1 MKQQSL
7 IEWIE
12 KTEQSATLQDY
23 YRALAAD
30 IGDLAIE
37 KNINKYI
44 EACVVLQAYVKA
56 GMHPEDAW
64 FETCFDLDI

>member
-1 MKQQSL
+1 MKQLSL
-7 IEWIE
+7 IEWIK
-12 KTEQSATLQDY
+12 KTEQSATLQEY
-23 YRALAAD
+23 YRAFAAD

-37 KNINKYI
+37 KNTWKYI
-44 EACVVLQAYVKA
+44 QACSTLQQYVKA

>member
-1 MKQQSL
+1 MKQLSL

-12 KTEQSATLQDY
+12 NTEQSATLQDY

-37 KNINKYI
+37 KNMNKYI
-44 EACVVLQAYVKA
+44 EACVVLQTYVKA

>member
-1 MKQQSL
+1 MKQLSL

-12 KTEQSATLQDY
+12 NTEQSDPLAEY
-23 YRALAAD
+23 YQFFARD

-44 EACVVLQAYVKA
+44 QACVVLQTYVRA
-56 GMHPEDAW
+56 GMKPEDAW